1 MVAIKEL
8 FEWKIRMIEGG
19 KHCWRRSATSL
30 WEWSDVTSLGFNLTR
45 GGGGGKGGGGD
56 QMN

>member
-1 MVAIKEL
+1 MVSIKEQ
-8 FEWKIRMIEGG
+8 FEWKERMVEGG
-19 KHCWRRSATSL
+19 KRCLRRFATSL

-45 GGGGGKGGGGD
+45 GGGGGD